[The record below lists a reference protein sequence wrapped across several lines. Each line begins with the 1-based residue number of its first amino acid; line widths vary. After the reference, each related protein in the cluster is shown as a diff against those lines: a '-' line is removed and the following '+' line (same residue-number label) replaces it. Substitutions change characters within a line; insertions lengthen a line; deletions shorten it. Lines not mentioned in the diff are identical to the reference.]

1 MKKLSDTEAKL
12 KKKALLIRKSL
23 CKSPVMVFANQT
35 IAEYVKRK
43 RIPYR
48 WGRVERE
55 REILVLHV

>member
-1 MKKLSDTEAKL
+1 
-12 KKKALLIRKSL
+12 
-23 CKSPVMVFANQT
+23 MVFANQT

-55 REILVLHV
+55 RDFGFACMMQVSNLLFIDVIS